1 MSCREG
7 DHEKQIIRHVSICRN
22 QLSKKKKVLIIVIAF
37 FAIIGILFA
46 VLIGIYYYMSHR
58 MQQEI
63 GDSMESY
70 NPNSNLSPP

>member
-1 MSCREG
+1 M
-7 DHEKQIIRHVSICRN
+7 
-22 QLSKKKKVLIIVIAF
+22 VIAL

-63 GDSMESY
+63 GDSMKSY

>member
-1 MSCREG
+1 M
-7 DHEKQIIRHVSICRN
+7 
-22 QLSKKKKVLIIVIAF
+22 SKKKKALVIVIAF

-63 GDSMESY
+63 GESMESH
-70 NPNSNLSPP
+70 NPNPNFSPP